1 MGALVFTPSS
11 FTLDKDL
18 LRVPRAG
25 PSNFGYRIIFTF
37 FWGGGGGGRGKN
49 TFLGGGG
56 GGGVRWKITFLWG
69 RVVTRPQPL

>member
-18 LRVPRAG
+18 LRVPPAG

-37 FWGGGGGGRGKN
+37 FGGGGGALENHVFGGEGRNPSSATIVLKR
-49 TFLGGGG
+49 L
-56 GGGVRWKITFLWG
+56 L
-69 RVVTRPQPL
+69 